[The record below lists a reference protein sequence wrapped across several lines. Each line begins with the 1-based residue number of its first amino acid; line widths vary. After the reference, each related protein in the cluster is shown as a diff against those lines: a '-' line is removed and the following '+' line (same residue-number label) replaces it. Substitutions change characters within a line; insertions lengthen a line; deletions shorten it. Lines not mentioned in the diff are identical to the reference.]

1 MITVLN
7 VLLIIS
13 GLVFATTIMLM
24 SPKWWIGFSIWGM
37 NSTNEYG
44 SKKSL
49 EHNIKNVA
57 YVSGAV
63 FLIVCV
69 LYPYLHG

>member
-57 YVSGAV
+57 YVSGAI

>member
-1 MITVLN
+1 MATVLN

-13 GLVFATTIMLM
+13 WIVFATTVMLM
-24 SPKWWIGFSIWGM
+24 SPKWWLWFSLGGM
-37 NSTNEYG
+37 SSTNEYG

-49 EHNIKNVA
+49 EHNIKKVA
-57 YVSGAV
+57 YVSGIIFV
-63 FLIVCV
+63 VICV

>member
-57 YVSGAV
+57 YISGAI

>member
-1 MITVLN
+1 MTTVLN

-49 EHNIKNVA
+49 EHNIKKVA
-57 YVSGAV
+57 YVSGAI
-63 FLIVCV
+63 FLIICV